1 MLKKY
6 SALCGVLASI
16 TFAVMLLLFGAI
28 TPGYDHLNQPVS
40 ELGMSS
46 APYASLW
53 NLLGFCLP
61 GILMFVFAWS
71 LYLEFESISGG
82 RLIAGLVALSG
93 LGFTGLGVFPASIDF
108 QPSTE
113 TTLHTIM
120 VMVSYFSFI
129 IVSIMF
135 AVKLRSDPHW
145 KDLSRFSMA
154 MGVIGLLSFA
164 IPRTIPVGVSQRLGL
179 GVNFL
184 WLMIIGFELYRKTVA
199 GGQLKEE
206 VKVSRT

>member
-1 MLKKY
+1 MIKKY
-6 SALCGVLASI
+6 TALCGILASI
-16 TFAVMLLLFGAI
+16 TFIITLLLFGAKS
-28 TPGYDHLNQPVS
+28 PGYNHLNQAVS
-40 ELGMSS
+40 ELGMSN

-53 NLLGFCLP
+53 NLLGFGLV

-71 LYLEFESISGG
+71 LFLEFESISGV
-82 RLIAGLVALSG
+82 RIIAGLVALSS
-93 LGFTGLGVFPASIDF
+93 LGFAGLGVFPAAIDF
-108 QPSTE
+108 QPSME

-129 IVSIMF
+129 IVSLVF

-145 KDLSRFSMA
+145 KGWSRFSLV

-164 IPRTIPVGVSQRLGL
+164 IPRSVPVGLSQRLGL

-184 WLMIIGFELYRKTVA
+184 WLMILGYELYRKTVA
-199 GGQLKEE
+199 GGQLKQE
-206 VKVSRT
+206 S